1 MTNPFKFGSVV
12 DEPFFTDREEEMKR
26 IISFFGSEN
35 HLTLISPRRFGKTS
49 LVKRAVRVAGSKHI
63 YLDMQ
68 VIVSPEDIAAQ
79 LLRRIYNLSAFEKL
93 KGLIRNFRIIP
104 ALRLNPVTGE
114 IDVTFNPGTDGHTVL
129 EDVLNL
135 LDSLG
140 SPKRKIVVIFD
151 EFQEIFRIGQGLDRI
166 MRSVMQGHTNVN
178 YIFLGSSESM
188 IREVFESKKSPFY
201 HFAALMTL
209 GPLPVIEFSNYLEE
223 RFADVVENAPLLT
236 AGILSVTGAH
246 PYYTQQLAFYVW
258 ERTAGSGFNVNIVDE
273 AISEIIKSHDYDYE
287 RLWNSLNRTDMKVMI
302 GMANGEAEPLSGS
315 FINTTGL
322 GSTSTVYSALKR
334 LTTRGLLIKQGT
346 EYLYDDPFFRR
357 WILERRSS

>member
-1 MTNPFKFGSVV
+1 
-12 DEPFFTDREEEMKR
+12 MKR

-49 LVKRAVRVAGSKHI
+49 LVKRAVRVARVKSI

-68 VIVSPEDIAAQ
+68 VMVSPEDVAAQ

-93 KGLIRNFRIIP
+93 KGFVRNFRVMP
-104 ALRLNPVTGE
+104 ALQLNPVTGE
-114 IDVTFNPGTDGHTVL
+114 IDVTFNPGSDGHIVL

-140 SPKRKIVVIFD
+140 SPGKKMVVIFD
-151 EFQEIFRIGQGLDRI
+151 EFQEIFRIGEGLDRI

-178 YIFLGSSESM
+178 YIFLGSAESM
-188 IREVFESKKSPFY
+188 IREVFEAKKSPFY

-209 GPLPVIEFSNYLEE
+209 VPLPEREFSHYLEE
-223 RFADVVENAPLLT
+223 RFAEVVDNPALL
-236 AGILSVTGAH
+236 AAAILSVTGAH

-258 ERTAGSGFNVNIVDE
+258 ERSAGSGFTIDVVDE
-273 AISEIIKSHDYDYE
+273 AISEIIKCHDYDYE

-302 GMANGEAEPLSGS
+302 GIANGGTEPLSGS
-315 FINTTGL
+315 FINSTGS
-322 GSTSTVYSALKR
+322 GSASTVYSALKR
-334 LTTRGLLIKQGT
+334 LIARGLLIKQGSD
-346 EYLYDDPFFRR
+346 YLYDDPFFKR
-357 WILERRSS
+357 WILERRASSS